1 MLWSLESRGTAM
13 TTLTTYA
20 DTARFDQFFAAVIG
34 FCADFCGGARQGG
47 YLSSPPT
54 ALAAPRH

>member
-1 MLWSLESRGTAM
+1 M

-34 FCADFCGGARQGG
+34 FCVDFFGGTRQGRIP
-47 YLSSPPT
+47 SVPATP
-54 ALAAPRH
+54 LAARRR

>member
-1 MLWSLESRGTAM
+1 M

-34 FCADFCGGARQGG
+34 FCVDFFGGTRQGR
-47 YLSSPPT
+47 YPLSPQP
-54 ALAAPRH
+54 ALAARRR